1 MVELRKV
8 FADANVLIAGAASR
22 TGASSAVLLM
32 AEIGL
37 FRLVVSRLVLEEAER
52 NLRNKLPRALPNFAR
67 QMAQLQLEIVPP
79 PTDEEVQR
87 WAGIIEAKDAPILA
101 TAVSA
106 QVERLVTLNSKD
118 FTPEVAAQSG
128 LRILSPAEL
137 VQEIRALV
145 GGGL

>member
-1 MVELRKV
+1 MELRKV
-8 FADANVLIAGAASR
+8 FADANVLIAGTASR

-52 NLRNKLPRALPNFAR
+52 NLRKKLPRALPNFA
-67 QMAQLQLEIVPP
+67 QQLAQLELEIVPP
-79 PTDEEVQR
+79 PINEDVQR
-87 WAGIIEAKDAPILA
+87 WVKFIEAKDAPILA

-106 QVERLVTLNSKD
+106 QVDRLVTLNSKD

-137 VQEIRALV
+137 VQEIRELV

>member
-8 FADANVLIAGAASR
+8 FADANVLIAGTASR
-22 TGASSAVLLM
+22 TGASGAVLLM

-52 NLRNKLPRALPNFAR
+52 NLRKKLPRALPNFA
-67 QMAQLQLEIVPP
+67 QQLAQLELEIVPP
-79 PTDEEVQR
+79 PTNEEVQR
-87 WAGIIEAKDAPILA
+87 WAKIIEVKDAPILA

-106 QVERLVTLNSKD
+106 QVDRLVTLNSKD

-128 LRILSPAEL
+128 LRILSPADL

>member
-8 FADANVLIAGAASR
+8 FADANVLIAGTASR

-52 NLRNKLPRALPNFAR
+52 NLRKKLPRALPNFAR
-67 QMAQLQLEIVPP
+67 QLAQLQLEIVPP
-79 PTDEEVQR
+79 PTNEDVQR
-87 WAGIIEAKDAPILA
+87 WVKFIEAKDAPILA

-106 QVERLVTLNSKD
+106 QVDRLVTLNSKD

-137 VQEIRALV
+137 VQEIRQLV